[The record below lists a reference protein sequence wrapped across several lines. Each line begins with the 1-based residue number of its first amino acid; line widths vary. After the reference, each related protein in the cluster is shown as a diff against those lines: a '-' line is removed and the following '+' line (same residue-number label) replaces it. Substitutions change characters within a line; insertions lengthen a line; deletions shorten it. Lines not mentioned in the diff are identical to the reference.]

1 MRSTRAGRSQ
11 YKSIKSVGKNTED
24 HLTITMTRYYYN
36 PLSDQ
41 VRGPH
46 ALSVLRAMVEAG
58 EISASCQICMEGTEE
73 WMPLTDTELPEHKM
87 SSPVLNQQPQQFPQS
102 SFRKDVEALIAK
114 KITLRTDDRISALCF
129 DLEKDDSGK
138 PDVVGLFKRVVVNP
152 AMVHIAPTILELEG
166 SDPFPLPILIGDATM
181 LRGLENGIVITENYI
196 FWKNQMEPGNC
207 LEIRE
212 LNSVQFNSG
221 MLGPTI
227 SLNGKKFQGGMI
239 NKRTVE
245 ELASVIDFMKTKIH
259 IYPAPRR

>member
-1 MRSTRAGRSQ
+1 
-11 YKSIKSVGKNTED
+11 
-24 HLTITMTRYYYN
+24 MTRYYYN
-36 PLSDQ
+36 PSSDQ
-41 VRGPH
+41 VLGPH
-46 ALSVLRAMVEAG
+46 ALSVLRAMVDAG
-58 EISASCQICMEGTEE
+58 EISGSCQICMEGSEE
-73 WMPLTDTELPEHKM
+73 WIQLTDTEMPQRKP
-87 SSPVLNQQPQQFPQS
+87 SAPILNQQPQPTSQS

-114 KITLRTDDRISALCF
+114 KITLRTDNRISALCF
-129 DLEKDDSGK
+129 DLEKGDVGS
-138 PDVVGLFKRVVVNP
+138 PDVVGLFKRAVVNP

-181 LRGLENGIVITENYI
+181 LGGMENGIVITDNYI

-207 LEIRE
+207 LAIRE

-245 ELASVIDFMKTKIH
+245 ELSSVIDFMKTKIH
-259 IYPAPRR
+259 SYPAPQR